1 MPWISFTHIS
11 NEIIMNKED
20 SIPKISWGK
29 YFKDGDKVLL
39 PYSIQVNHML
49 LDGVHVGK
57 FIERL
62 QDFINSM

>member
-1 MPWISFTHIS
+1 M
-11 NEIIMNKED
+11 
-20 SIPKISWGK
+20 
-29 YFKDGDKVLL
+29 LL

-62 QDFINSM
+62 QDFINFI